1 MQFDTVWKKSTALLA
16 AMLTM
21 AVAWSF
27 LHLPYADMQMV
38 TFAFLS
44 SAALCIV
51 PDFRT
56 RLKYCIQMT
65 CAASAAQFIISI
77 TADYPLLEIIAST
90 LFSFFILAVMP
101 DRQNSIIVLIA
112 GFLTLFAAPGI
123 SQALNRCADIA
134 FAGAVVLLV
143 TTLSNIFSKDATN
156 PTTGKPYTLQQAAAI
171 SVEIASGFVIV
182 HIWKHPQAAW
192 IILTI
197 LFIHMAENPRNS
209 VIGLVKQRI
218 AAVPLG
224 ILAGG
229 FYLACFNTTSCQMIY
244 IVPVTGTLC
253 FFLLYLKNDYFLF
266 SFLFIFTL
274 TLFTDW
280 MLGTGKRFH
289 FADVMIVRSMATVIG
304 GVLLLCGKNMMQK
317 ETIL

>member
-1 MQFDTVWKKSTALLA
+1 MQFDTVLKKSSALFA

-44 SAALCIV
+44 SAALCTIS
-51 PDFRT
+51 DFRT
-56 RLKYCIQMT
+56 RLKNCIEMT
-65 CAASAAQFIISI
+65 CAAAVAQFIISI

-101 DRQNSIIVLIA
+101 DRQNAIIVLIA
-112 GFLTLFAAPGI
+112 GFLTLFASPGV
-123 SQALNRCADIA
+123 SQALNRCADIV
-134 FAGAVVLLV
+134 FSGTVVLLV
-143 TTLSNIFSKDATN
+143 TTLSNIFGGKSTA
-156 PTTGKPYTLQQAAAI
+156 PAAGKPYTLRQSAAI
-171 SVEIASGFVIV
+171 SVEIALGFVIV
-182 HIWKHPQAAW
+182 HMWKHPQAAW
-192 IILTI
+192 IILTV
-197 LFIHMAENPRNS
+197 LFIHMAENPLNS
-209 VIGLVKQRI
+209 VAGLVQQRI

-253 FFLLYLKNDYFLF
+253 FFLLYLKNDYFIF

-304 GVLLLCGKNMMQK
+304 GVLLLCGKNLMQK
-317 ETIL
+317 DTML